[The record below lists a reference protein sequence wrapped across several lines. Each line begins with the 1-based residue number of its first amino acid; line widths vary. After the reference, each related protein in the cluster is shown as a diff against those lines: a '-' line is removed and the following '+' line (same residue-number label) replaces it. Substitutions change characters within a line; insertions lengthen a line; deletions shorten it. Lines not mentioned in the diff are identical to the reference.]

1 LEGDF
6 GFFILT
12 VMLFVSGCDRGDRPS
27 NIMVGYPLKGRPPAT
42 IHGQR
47 CTAELA
53 EEAFSLMEGRW
64 KLVILYHHF
73 GGDCST
79 NARYAI
85 FGTRASHSERVI
97 PSYTPE
103 SCSSMDFV
111 NGVSTSPVC
120 RVVTVSISTIP
131 HSSSATG
138 LCSVP
143 FGTT

>member
-1 LEGDF
+1 MEGDF

-73 GGDCST
+73 GGIAVQTPVMRFSELERAIPNVSSLPIRRRAAPRWISST
-79 NARYAI
+79 EYPRLPYA
-85 FGTRASHSERVI
+85 A
-97 PSYTPE
+97 
-103 SCSSMDFV
+103 
-111 NGVSTSPVC
+111 
-120 RVVTVSISTIP
+120 
-131 HSSSATG
+131 
-138 LCSVP
+138 
-143 FGTT
+143 

>member
-1 LEGDF
+1 MEGDF

-64 KLVILYHHF
+64 KLVILYHLF
-73 GGDCST
+73 GGDGST
-79 NARYAI
+79 THVMR
-85 FGTRASHSERVI
+85 FSELERALPNVSQKMLIPQLRCLERDGIVQRTMH
-97 PSYTPE
+97 PLFRLKLNT
-103 SCSSMDFV
+103 
-111 NGVSTSPVC
+111 N
-120 RVVTVSISTIP
+120 
-131 HSSSATG
+131 
-138 LCSVP
+138 
-143 FGTT
+143 